1 MTRVLDLIR
10 CQLERNNTKFF
21 VRVKDM
27 EEADWELFE
36 QKILTFEGK
45 FVPQSI
51 CPDCGNPASVTREKR
66 GDEEVTYLYCE
77 ECSHLGHQEIPYQE
91 VDLFTFNYRNF
102 RLYINNPDI
111 EGEYVESAAQCLPS
125 NLTIKENEPL
135 LSRKKDDLRRT
146 AVALMK
152 RVKKDTACTWSEAE
166 DTVQK
171 AMWKEFVNCGLRVSK
186 NNFHSLRYNNNY
198 SDVPEADDSL
208 MQKYSLLT
216 IREAHRIQKA

>member
-36 QKILTFEGK
+36 QKILTFEGE
-45 FVPQSI
+45 FVPQTV
-51 CPDCGNPASVTREKR
+51 CPDCGNAASVSREKR
-66 GDEEVTYLYCE
+66 GDKEVTYLYCE

-125 NLTIKENEPL
+125 NLNPDVKPNG
-135 LSRKKDDLRRT
+135 SKKKRGIGGKGPKTEFMKLQFKAFERFLT
-146 AVALMK
+146 ASGYDGNL
-152 RVKKDTACTWSEAE
+152 KKLNSLANQCW
-166 DTVQK
+166 
-171 AMWKEFVNCGLRVSK
+171 SK
-186 NNFHSLRYNNNY
+186 NKTKWDAAANATGQKKGY
-198 SDVPEADDSL
+198 SSSKVLADAYRKS
-208 MQKYSLLT
+208 
-216 IREAHRIQKA
+216 E